1 MAKLSDDWYDRM
13 FELLMRQDQEDVEGV
28 LDKIADAANRKKAAE
43 AEAEKRR
50 LAAQKKDYHKEE
62 ELVELVLAFDKW
74 MLEYYGDKLGNADP
88 MTESAAAG
96 VAKVLIKL
104 MDSGYYFGLN

>member
-1 MAKLSDDWYDRM
+1 MSKLSDDWYDRM

-50 LAAQKKDYHKEE
+50 AAAQKSTDRED
-62 ELVELVLAFDKW
+62 ELVQLIMDFDRWERKWYGSELGKT
-74 MLEYYGDKLGNADP
+74 EP
-88 MTESAAAG
+88 MTESAARG
-96 VAKVLIKL
+96 IAKIVDKL
-104 MDSGYYFGLN
+104 MNSGYFFGL

>member
-1 MAKLSDDWYDRM
+1 MSKLSDDWYDRM

-50 LAAQKKDYHKEE
+50 AAAQKSTDRED
-62 ELVELVLAFDKW
+62 ELVQLIMDFDRWERKWYGSELGKI
-74 MLEYYGDKLGNADP
+74 EP
-88 MTESAAAG
+88 MTESAARG
-96 VAKVLIKL
+96 VAKIVDKL
-104 MDSGYYFGLN
+104 MNSGYFFGL

>member
-1 MAKLSDDWYDRM
+1 MGKLNDDYFDRI

-28 LDKIADAANRKKAAE
+28 LNRIADAANRKKAAE

-50 LAAQKKDYHKEE
+50 LAARKDYHKEE

-74 MLEYYGDKLGNADP
+74 MLEYYGDKIGNADP
-88 MTESAAAG
+88 MDESAATG

>member
-13 FELLMRQDQEDVEGV
+13 FDLLMRQDQEDAEAV
-28 LDKIADAANRKKAAE
+28 LNKIADAANRKKAAE
-43 AEAEKRR
+43 AEAEKKR
-50 LAAQKKDYHKEE
+50 LAARKDYHKEE
-62 ELVELVLAFDKW
+62 ELVELILAFDKW
-74 MLEYYGDKLGNADP
+74 MQDYYGDKIGSADP

>member
-1 MAKLSDDWYDRM
+1 MAKLSDDYFDRM
-13 FELLMRQDQEDVEGV
+13 FELLMRQDQEDAEGV
-28 LDKIADAANRKKAAE
+28 LNRIADAANRKKAAE

-62 ELVELVLAFDKW
+62 ELVELILAFDKW
-74 MLEYYGDKLGNADP
+74 MQDYYGDKLVSADP
-88 MTESAAAG
+88 MGESAAAG

>member
-43 AEAEKRR
+43 AEAEKKR
-50 LAAQKKDYHKEE
+50 LAAAQKSTDRED
-62 ELVELVLAFDKW
+62 ELVQLIMDFDRWERKWYGSELGKT
-74 MLEYYGDKLGNADP
+74 EP
-88 MTESAAAG
+88 MTESAARG
-96 VAKVLIKL
+96 VAKIVDKL
-104 MDSGYYFGLN
+104 MNSGYYFGL

>member
-1 MAKLSDDWYDRM
+1 MSKLSDDWYDRM

-50 LAAQKKDYHKEE
+50 AAAQKSTDRED
-62 ELVELVLAFDKW
+62 ELVQLIMDFDRWERKWYGSELGKT
-74 MLEYYGDKLGNADP
+74 EP
-88 MTESAAAG
+88 MTESAARG
-96 VAKVLIKL
+96 VAKIVDKL
-104 MDSGYYFGLN
+104 MNSGYFFGL